1 MVSTTTQVKAR
12 SVTGEEVHLLA
23 NHTDS
28 PLVNVQDLERL
39 NSFRPD
45 LVDWVVEQTNEE
57 AQFRRTE
64 TRRLNS
70 FVFWEHIS
78 GLILSVVI
86 CITGIVGSIVAF
98 AYGSER
104 LAIVLAI
111 ATIATLAVGYLK
123 RS

>member
-45 LVDWVVEQTNEE
+45 LIDWVVEQTNEE
-57 AQFRRTE
+57 AQFRRQE

-70 FVFWEHIS
+70 FVFWEHIG
-78 GLILSVVI
+78 GLLLSVII
-86 CITGIVGSIVAF
+86 CLTGIIGSIIALRF
-98 AYGSER
+98 GGEH
-104 LAIVLAI
+104 LAIVIAI
-111 ATIATLAVGYLK
+111 ATIATLAVSYL
-123 RS
+123 RR